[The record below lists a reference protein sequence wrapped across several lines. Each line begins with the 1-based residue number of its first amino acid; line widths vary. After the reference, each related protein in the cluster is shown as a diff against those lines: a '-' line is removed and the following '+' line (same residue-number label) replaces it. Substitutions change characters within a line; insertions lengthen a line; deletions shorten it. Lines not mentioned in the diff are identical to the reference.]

1 MLYKANFEINRATL
15 SDLVSDVEAV
25 DKLLASRRA
34 SRKASTGKDVVRFA
48 EALITQK

>member
-1 MLYKANFEINRATL
+1 MQYRASFEINRATL

-48 EALITQK
+48 ETLLTNQ